1 MSEPRKVG
9 LLNML
14 GSSSGTQFV
23 IPVYQRNYTWT
34 ANKETAQY
42 LKDLDNVIKGRYNK
56 HFLGIII
63 YLEKPIDFA
72 TREYSVID
80 GQQRLTTTFLMLYAI
95 KKILEEDGETDI
107 VEQLDSQYLTNPFH
121 SDKVKFKLKPLVS
134 DDDVYRCIVNDE
146 FDKIE
151 NKKSNILLN
160 YNYIR
165 AHILNLI
172 ESGVKI
178 NDILMAMN
186 QLYVVCVPIDNDDDP
201 QKIFESINATGA
213 KLTAADLIRNYL
225 LMDLES
231 DIQEQFY
238 KNYWK
243 SYEDYISPDPKEL
256 ETFFRMFLATQTF
269 ILTNKKDIYTDFVDW
284 IEGRGCETKDI
295 LEEILVY
302 ARIYNSIYISDIREI
317 NPILKPALEDFRR
330 VHSDL
335 PMPVVMEFFKLNKN
349 GLISVKTLSELIS
362 TINAYMI
369 RRSFCDINSQNVSR
383 LFPTI
388 LKKVL
393 MKLDGN
399 FEEIVTVFNQEL
411 VGNNAGT
418 SGSYMPTDKQ
428 MMELLFNANVY
439 KRTTLKLILDRLE
452 LADNPAPVDLTA
464 LSIEHLM
471 PQTPT
476 AEWLESLDVDE
487 ETYLNNLHRL
497 GNLTL
502 ASKSDNSKMSNS
514 TWDYKNSILKST
526 AHLKLNMELMNIS
539 HWTISEI
546 DKRTEDLI
554 KRICELYPYPNVE
567 CMISKDADIIDETK
581 ALELS
586 RKHAI
591 DEEVKEIKKNRV
603 FKSIDGTNGYV
614 LVTSKVYPQSDYDK
628 YWFTYQESRFEK
640 INDCLNKYLIFS
652 CRSDKTMIIKL
663 PLTFIETYEEYLNSS
678 LDENGKVAFYHINIL
693 KHFDGRITFWISF
706 PEGKEIDISE
716 FLVAEV

>member
-1 MSEPRKVG
+1 
-9 LLNML
+9 
-14 GSSSGTQFV
+14 
-23 IPVYQRNYTWT
+23 
-34 ANKETAQY
+34 
-42 LKDLDNVIKGRYNK
+42 
-56 HFLGIII
+56 
-63 YLEKPIDFA
+63 
-72 TREYSVID
+72 
-80 GQQRLTTTFLMLYAI
+80 
-95 KKILEEDGETDI
+95 
-107 VEQLDSQYLTNPFH
+107 
-121 SDKVKFKLKPLVS
+121 
-134 DDDVYRCIVNDE
+134 
-146 FDKIE
+146 
-151 NKKSNILLN
+151 
-160 YNYIR
+160 
-165 AHILNLI
+165 
-172 ESGVKI
+172 
-178 NDILMAMN
+178 
-186 QLYVVCVPIDNDDDP
+186 
-201 QKIFESINATGA
+201 
-213 KLTAADLIRNYL
+213 
-225 LMDLES
+225 
-231 DIQEQFY
+231 
-238 KNYWK
+238 
-243 SYEDYISPDPKEL
+243 
-256 ETFFRMFLATQTF
+256 
-269 ILTNKKDIYTDFVDW
+269 
-284 IEGRGCETKDI
+284 
-295 LEEILVY
+295 
-302 ARIYNSIYISDIREI
+302 
-317 NPILKPALEDFRR
+317 
-330 VHSDL
+330 
-335 PMPVVMEFFKLNKN
+335 
-349 GLISVKTLSELIS
+349 
-362 TINAYMI
+362 
-369 RRSFCDINSQNVSR
+369 
-383 LFPTI
+383 
-388 LKKVL
+388 

-628 YWFTYQESRFEK
+628 
-640 INDCLNKYLIFS
+640 
-652 CRSDKTMIIKL
+652 
-663 PLTFIETYEEYLNSS
+663 
-678 LDENGKVAFYHINIL
+678 
-693 KHFDGRITFWISF
+693 
-706 PEGKEIDISE
+706 
-716 FLVAEV
+716 